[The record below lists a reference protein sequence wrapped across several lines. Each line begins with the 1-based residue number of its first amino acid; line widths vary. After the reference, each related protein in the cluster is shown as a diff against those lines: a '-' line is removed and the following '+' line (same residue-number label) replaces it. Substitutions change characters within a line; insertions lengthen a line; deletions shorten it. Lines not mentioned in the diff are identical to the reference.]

1 MSALGLTPSYL
12 SLVNALHREGSMS
25 TYVHIRVGRRSK
37 DTVPYLGQKMTT
49 GLGNQ
54 ENLEDEMNIAI
65 PSYNNPK
72 NKLGK
77 LFKFPEEVYKVGG

>member
-1 MSALGLTPSYL
+1 
-12 SLVNALHREGSMS
+12 
-25 TYVHIRVGRRSK
+25 
-37 DTVPYLGQKMTT
+37 
-49 GLGNQ
+49 
-54 ENLEDEMNIAI
+54 LEDEMNIAI